1 MKYIGKN
8 RFFEFYNNY
17 VKGIDK
23 TKEIRKKS
31 KKPGGHFW
39 NTQNVRIG
47 ELFGSAV
54 VQATL
59 EGRLLY
65 RDAYRLT
72 GLKGKT
78 FDNYATLL
86 GF

>member
-1 MKYIGKN
+1 MFYDNYAKN
-8 RFFEFYNNY
+8 
-17 VKGIDK
+17 VKK
-23 TKEIRKKS
+23 RKS
-31 KKPGGHFW
+31 KGTGGNFW
-39 NTQNVRIG
+39 NTQIVRVG
-47 ELFGSAV
+47 KLFGSAV

>member
-1 MKYIGKN
+1 MPKPKN
-8 RFFEFYNNY
+8 SIKKAQKKQ
-17 VKGIDK
+17 KGDFWK
-23 TKEIRKKS
+23 TQ
-31 KKPGGHFW
+31 G
-39 NTQNVRIG
+39 VRIG
-47 ELFGSAV
+47 GLFGGAV

-78 FDNYATLL
+78 FDNYVAQL
-86 GF
+86 GL